1 MRKIVFFD
9 VHGDDKRYFKRTFKN
24 VFEAEVVCVEEPL
37 TQVSAKR
44 YADAEII
51 STFITS
57 DVNSKVIEYLPN
69 LEMIATRS
77 TGYDHIDISAAKKSH
92 VLISTVPEYGEATVA
107 EFTIMLLMSLARRLR
122 ESMEQVHDRLI
133 DHEEIT
139 GFDLEGKTIGLVG
152 CGRIGEHVARIATAV
167 GMHVIAYD
175 PYPKESEQVEFV
187 GLDELYERSHI
198 ISLHAPSS
206 KDNYHMI
213 DAKAISKMRKG
224 VVIINT
230 ARGELLDAQALID
243 GLYSGQVGAAGLD
256 TLEGEKLLRFD
267 EEIAL
272 LHPDASNRDLVM
284 SAEHNVLLRMRN
296 VIITPH
302 NAFNSKE
309 ALQRIRHTTAE
320 NIKRYLMH
328 EPQNVV
334 RPK

>member
-24 VFEAEVVCVEEPL
+24 VFEAEVACTEEPL
-37 TQVSAKR
+37 TQVAAKR
-44 YADAEII
+44 YADINIA
-51 STFITS
+51 SVFITS
-57 DVNSKVIEYLPN
+57 DVNQRAIGYLPD

-77 TGYDHIDISAAKKSH
+77 TGYDHIDIKTAKENH
-92 VLISTVPEYGEATVA
+92 ILTSTVPEYGEATVA

-122 ESMEQVHDRLI
+122 EGMEQVHDRLI
-133 DHEEIT
+133 NHEEIT

-152 CGRIGEHVARIATAV
+152 CGSIGEHVARIADGL

-175 PYPKESEQVEFV
+175 PKPRESEYVEFV
-187 GLDELYERSHI
+187 SLDELYERSHVV
-198 ISLHAPSS
+198 SLHAPSN

-213 DAKAISKMRKG
+213 DSDAIAKMRKG
-224 VVIINT
+224 VVLINT
-230 ARGELLDAQALID
+230 ARGELVDAQALIN
-243 GLYSGQVGAAGLD
+243 GLYSGQVSAAGLD
-256 TLEGEKLLRFD
+256 TLEGEQLLRFD

-272 LHPDASNRDLVM
+272 LHPDASTRDLVM
-284 SAEHNVLLRMRN
+284 SAEHNVLLRMPN

-320 NIKRYLMH
+320 NIKKYLMH

-334 RPK
+334 RM